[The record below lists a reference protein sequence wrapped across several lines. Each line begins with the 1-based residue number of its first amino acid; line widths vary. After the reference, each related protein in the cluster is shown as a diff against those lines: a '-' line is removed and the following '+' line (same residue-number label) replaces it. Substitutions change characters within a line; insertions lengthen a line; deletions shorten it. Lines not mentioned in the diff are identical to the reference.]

1 MKEFEKIK
9 KSIIDGVKMYD
20 KHFKCDENEDIDV
33 IIEKIYKSTNRKIVL
48 IIDERDLVLRD
59 ESRDTKSK
67 NEYLKFLTLLIKSNE
82 NIALT

>member
-1 MKEFEKIK
+1 
-9 KSIIDGVKMYD
+9 MY
-20 KHFKCDENEDIDV
+20 ENEDIDV

>member
-1 MKEFEKIK
+1 
-9 KSIIDGVKMYD
+9 VY
-20 KHFKCDENEDIDV
+20 ENEDIDV

>member
-1 MKEFEKIK
+1 
-9 KSIIDGVKMYD
+9 Y
-20 KHFKCDENEDIDV
+20 ENEDIDV